1 LLEKIKDSCRKP
13 FLISRG
19 WGTYSD
25 KGIIY
30 SSVAGTV
37 QTISKL
43 ITVLPQK
50 SPYKPEIGDVV
61 IGRVNNVIGIII

>member
-1 LLEKIKDSCRKP
+1 MKIKDSCRNFK
-13 FLISRG
+13 FIYRG
-19 WGTYSD
+19 WGTYAD

-50 SPYKPEIGDVV
+50 SPYKPEIGDVIV
-61 IGRVNNVIGIII
+61 ARVTNVNKI